1 LPTKVVA
8 GALEEAQIVA
18 AGRTLASA
26 FHDDPLQM
34 YVFPDPEERAQRSP
48 AQFSTLVR
56 QGCLFGE
63 VFTTAGMTGF
73 SAWMPP
79 GQVTTFEQASQA
91 GFHELPRLM
100 GKVAFERL
108 GRVLDYL
115 SDAHRQGLP
124 AEHWYLM
131 IVGVLPDQRGRGH
144 GQALLEPIMARADA
158 AGRSICLD
166 TAQPNVK
173 TFYEKLGFR
182 PAIETVDPTSGLRLW
197 TYRRDPT

>member
-1 LPTKVVA
+1 MTEIMA
-8 GALEEAQIVA
+8 GALEETQIVA

-26 FHDDPLQM
+26 FHDDPLQA
-34 YVFPDPEERAQRSP
+34 YVFPDPGERAQRSP
-48 AQFSTLVR
+48 AQFSALVR

-63 VFTTAGMTGF
+63 VFVTEGMTGI

-91 GFHELPRLM
+91 GFQELPRLM
-100 GKVAFERL
+100 GKAAFERL

-115 SDAHRQGLP
+115 SDTHREGLP

-131 IVGVLPDQRGRGH
+131 IVGVLPEQRGRGH
-144 GQALLEPIMARADA
+144 GQALLAPIMARADA
-158 AGRSICLD
+158 AGMSICLD

-173 TFYEKLGFR
+173 AFYEKLGFR
-182 PAIETVDPTSGLRLW
+182 PAIETVDPTSGLRFW
-197 TYRRDPT
+197 TYRRDPG

>member
-1 LPTKVVA
+1 MTKIVG
-8 GALEEAQIVA
+8 GALEETQIVA

-34 YVFPDPEERAQRSP
+34 HVFPDPEERAQRSP
-48 AQFSTLVR
+48 AQFSALVR
-56 QGCLFGE
+56 QGSLFGE
-63 VFTTAGMTGF
+63 VFAIEGMTGI

-91 GFHELPRLM
+91 GFQQLPRLM
-100 GKVAFERL
+100 GNAAFERL

-124 AEHWYLM
+124 AEHWYLV
-131 IVGVLPDQRGRGH
+131 IVGVRPELQGRGH
-144 GQALLEPIMARADA
+144 GQALLAPIMTRADA
-158 AGRSICLD
+158 AGTSICLD
-166 TAQPNVK
+166 TAQPRVK
-173 TFYEKLGFR
+173 PFYERLGFR

-197 TYRRDPT
+197 TYRRDPA